1 MIKLLYE
8 GELIREN
15 GIIKKA
21 SSSVTLIQ
29 TKNHNIIV
37 DTSTK
42 DKRELIIE
50 ELKKLNLE
58 PKDIDVVINTH
69 RHHDHIEN
77 NDLFENAVVYA
88 SPQECVKEYKGCMI
102 YSTIDEVQDFE
113 PIEKFDDEEIIIL
126 KTPGHTWGS
135 ISIIY
140 KDFVVAGDAVPL
152 KENILNDILPEIRVD
167 NRAAK
172 GSLRRIKLLKKN
184 VITGHDGIVYVD
196 EFSSDNTNDEV
207 F

>member
-1 MIKLLYE
+1 MIKLLYK

-15 GIIKKA
+15 DVVKKA

-42 DKRELIIE
+42 DKRELIID
-50 ELKKLNLE
+50 ELKKLNLD

-77 NDLFENAVVYA
+77 NDLFENAKIYA
-88 SPQECVKEYKGCMI
+88 SAQECIVECKGCKL
-102 YSTIDEVQDFE
+102 YSNVEDVEEFI
-113 PIEKFDDEEIIIL
+113 PIEKFYDDEITII
-126 KTPGHTWGS
+126 KTPGHTYGS
-135 ISIIY
+135 IS
-140 KDFVVAGDAVPL
+140 VVYEDYVIVGDAAPL
-152 KENILNDILPEIRVD
+152 KNNILDDIPPSIMVD
-167 NRAAK
+167 YRAAK

-184 VITGHDGIVYVD
+184 VITGHDGIVYKE
-196 EFSSDNTNDEV
+196 EFL
-207 F
+207 

>member
-1 MIKLLYE
+1 MIKLLYK
-8 GELIREN
+8 GELIREDET
-15 GIIKKA
+15 IRKA

-29 TKNHNIIV
+29 TENHNIIV

-69 RHHDHIEN
+69 RHYDHIEN

-88 SPQECVKEYKGCMI
+88 SPQECINECLGCKL
-102 YSTIDEVQDFE
+102 YSGSDEVNEFE
-113 PIEKFDDEEIIIL
+113 PIEKFRDDEVIIL

-135 ISIIY
+135 ISVVYGNYI
-140 KDFVVAGDAVPL
+140 VAGDAVPL
-152 KENILNDILPEIRVD
+152 KDNALLDIPPAVRVD
-167 NRAAK
+167 YRSAK

-184 VITGHDGIVYVD
+184 IITGHDGIVYISITSNNTD
-196 EFSSDNTNDEV
+196 ESF
-207 F
+207 